1 MAIILSKIEKTFRFT
16 DENLDDPLYYCDTTF
31 TVEKKRYIS
40 GGVFY
45 YITKSKYSLDNKL
58 CLSCILFMMI

>member
-16 DENLDDPLYYCDTTF
+16 DEILDDPRYYCDTTF
-31 TVEKKRYIS
+31 TVKKRYIS

-45 YITKSKYSLDNKL
+45 YITAKAN
-58 CLSCILFMMI
+58 IA